1 MGLGVN
7 QSDDSPIDGS
17 CSAIGVLILLW
28 CRSLPELA
36 AGPCSE
42 PTGRAF
48 PRAKALLHILLDAAV
63 EHRDEKRRRRRI
75 VGADRRPAAFVASR
89 DGLPLHAPNE
99 VYESV
104 FASHGF
110 SFHFGFR
117 SSTSQIRCSRLLRVC
132 SLFTGVSAKA
142 VIS

>member
-1 MGLGVN
+1 MGFGVN

-17 CSAIGVLILLW
+17 CSAIGVLILRW
-28 CRSLPELA
+28 CRILPELA
-36 AGPCSE
+36 AGACSE

-48 PRAKALLHILLDAAV
+48 PRAQILLHFLFDAAV
-63 EHRDEKRRRRRI
+63 EHRDEKRRIRR
-75 VGADRRPAAFVASR
+75 VGADQRPAAFVASR
-89 DGLPLHAPNE
+89 DGLPLHASRE
-99 VYESV
+99 VCESV

-117 SSTSQIRCSRLLRVC
+117 SSTSQICCSRLLRVR
-132 SLFTGVSAKA
+132 SLFTSVSAKA